1 MRRIIITAVT
11 SAALAVP
18 GIALASHQGEQQQ
31 RDDHGV
37 HHKRHHARHHHHAHL
52 VTFGASAS
60 SAPAGGS
67 GTTTPTAP
75 TPASDETAGAIA
87 SFGNGVLTITL
98 KDGSTVS
105 GKVTS
110 FTEIECRSAM
120 AAAASHGDQ
129 GDDNDQ
135 GDDRGRD
142 GQSNSGPS
150 NGAQDDGPTHD
161 EGDDNGQDEGDDNG
175 QDESEHCSTAALVPG
190 AIVHE
195 AELSVNSTG
204 SVWRKVELNQ

>member
-1 MRRIIITAVT
+1 MRRMIITAVT

-18 GIALASHQGEQQQ
+18 GIALASHQGEHQQ

-67 GTTTPTAP
+67 GTTTAP
-75 TPASDETAGAIA
+75 APPSDETAGTVA
-87 SFGNGVLTITL
+87 SFSNGVLTITL

-110 FTEIECRSAM
+110 FTEIECRAAM

-129 GDDNDQ
+129 GDDNGQ

-150 NGAQDDGPTHD
+150 NGGQDDGPAHD
-161 EGDDNGQDEGDDNG
+161 EGDDNGQDVGDDDR
-175 QDESEHCSTAALVPG
+175 QDEAEHCTTAALVPG
-190 AIVHE
+190 AVVRE
-195 AELSVNSTG
+195 AQLSVSSAG

>member
-1 MRRIIITAVT
+1 MRRMIITAVA

-37 HHKRHHARHHHHAHL
+37 HHARHHARHHHHAHL

-75 TPASDETAGAIA
+75 VPTSDESAGTIA
-87 SFGNGVLTITL
+87 SFSNGLLTIAL

-105 GKVTS
+105 GEVTS

-129 GDDNDQ
+129 GDQNDQ

-150 NGAQDDGPTHD
+150 NGGQNDGQAHD
-161 EGDDNGQDEGDDNG
+161 EGDDNGQDVGDDNG
-175 QDESEHCSTAALVPG
+175 QDEAEHCTTAALVQG
-190 AIVHE
+190 TVVRE
-195 AELSVNSTG
+195 AELSVSSAG